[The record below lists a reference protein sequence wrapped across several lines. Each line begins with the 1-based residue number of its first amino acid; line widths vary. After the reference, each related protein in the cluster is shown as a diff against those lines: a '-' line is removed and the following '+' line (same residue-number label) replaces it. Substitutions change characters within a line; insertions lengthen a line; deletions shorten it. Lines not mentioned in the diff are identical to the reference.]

1 MFNRYSGK
9 LNSNAN
15 MIGRKDFLVRTGL
28 LIGGGMLASSGISP
42 SYAAKFSPPSALK
55 TWEDIKSQFNLDPGV
70 IQMSHFFLTS
80 HPKPVREAIEK
91 IRDGLDKN
99 PVGYFHENVQHHE
112 TSVLNA
118 AAKYLGVNP
127 MDIALTD
134 STTMGL
140 GLIYSSLDLK
150 PDQEILTTTHDHY
163 STETALR
170 LRAERT
176 GAKIKRVSLYKD
188 GEEIT
193 SDQIVENFIKN
204 ISSKTRYAVVTWVH
218 SCTGMKLPIA
228 KMSAALKE
236 VNKNR
241 DEKDKVIFC
250 VDGVHGLGVENI
262 SLPELGCDFFIA
274 GTHKWVFAPRG
285 TGLVWAK
292 PEVWKLAHATIP
304 TFSGEAYGIWMNVV
318 DHREL
323 TNFEM
328 MTPGG
333 FHSFEHRWAV
343 DKAFEFHQ
351 TIGRQKVQD
360 RIHALNTMTKQRLSE
375 MKKVKLITPMTDEL
389 SAGMTCFT
397 VEGKDPF
404 EFTEALIEKHI
415 EASVTP
421 YKKWYVRLAPSLV
434 TLEDEVEKTLK
445 VIEGMI

>member
-1 MFNRYSGK
+1 MFNRYTGK
-9 LNSNAN
+9 SNN
-15 MIGRKDFLVRTGL
+15 IKNIIGRKDFLVRTGL
-28 LIGGGMLASSGISP
+28 LISGGILASAGIKSSYAEKLSLASS
-42 SYAAKFSPPSALK
+42 LK
-55 TWEDIKSQFNLDPGV
+55 TWNDIKNQFNLDPDI

-80 HPKPVREAIEK
+80 HPKPVRESIEK

-99 PVGYFHENVQHHE
+99 PVGYFHENVEHHE
-112 TSVLNA
+112 TAVLKA
-118 AAKYLGVNP
+118 ASKYLGVNP

-140 GLIYSSLDLK
+140 GLIYSSLDLQS
-150 PDQEILTTTHDHY
+150 DQEILTTTHDHY
-163 STETALR
+163 STEISLK

-176 GAKIKRVSLYKD
+176 GAKIKRVSLYND

-193 SDQIVENFIKN
+193 SDQIVDNFIKS
-204 ISSKTRYAVVTWVH
+204 ISPKTRYAVVTWVH

-228 KMSAALKE
+228 KMSEALKE
-236 VNKNR
+236 INKNR

-274 GTHKWVFAPRG
+274 GTHKWIFAPRG

-292 PEVWKLAHATIP
+292 PEVWKLAQATIP

-318 DHREL
+318 DPREL

-351 TIGRQKVQD
+351 TIGKQKVQD
-360 RIHALNTMTKQRLSE
+360 RIHALNTIIKQRLSE
-375 MKKVKLITPMTDEL
+375 MRKVKLITPMADDL

-397 VEGKDPF
+397 IEGKDPF

-421 YKKWYVRLAPSLV
+421 YKKWYIRLAPSLV
-434 TLEDEVEKTLK
+434 TLDDEVEKTLN
-445 VIEGMI
+445 VIEQMI